1 MFVMRR
7 KSALQNCLFFSPQQ
21 KKNLNYPPLH
31 GVPEHDDQF
40 CVWLK
45 GVDEVLGQKGRLA
58 IRAVVVEEGPG
69 VVVPHGG
76 GAGLPWK
83 QKTLRMSSVAMGLHP
98 WEQKTLRMGSVAI
111 GFRPWEQK
119 TLHMGSAVM
128 GLRRRAYA
136 GVKSGSDDASLV
148 NVRERASWFSTWADR
163 PPGRGS

>member
-1 MFVMRR
+1 M
-7 KSALQNCLFFSPQQ
+7 
-21 KKNLNYPPLH
+21 
-31 GVPEHDDQF
+31 
-40 CVWLK
+40 
-45 GVDEVLGQKGRLA
+45 DEVLGQKGRLA

-148 NVRERASWFSTWADR
+148 NVRERAS
-163 PPGRGS
+163 